1 MFVRQDLINWVNEQ
15 LSVKGWSMRE
25 LARRGDLSA
34 ASVSKVLS
42 GKQNPGGDFFVGISR
57 AFGVTLESVERL
69 EKVGTLPQNRLN
81 DPDLKDLM
89 ELAQKLSQEDLA
101 EVLYYATYR
110 YNHPKQSPK

>member
-1 MFVRQDLINWVNEQ
+1 MLMRQDLIKWVNDQ
-15 LSVKGWSMRE
+15 LVAKGWSMRE
-25 LARRGDLSA
+25 LARRGDISA
-34 ASVSKVLS
+34 TAISDVLS
-42 GKQNPGGDFFVGISR
+42 KKREPGAKFFQAMSR

-69 EKVGTLPQNRLN
+69 EQVGTIPENRSN

-89 ELAQKLSQEDLA
+89 ELAQKLSADDLS

>member
-1 MFVRQDLINWVNEQ
+1 MRQDLIKWVNEQ
-15 LSVKGWSMRE
+15 INHKGWTMRE
-25 LARRGDLSA
+25 LARRGEISIT
-34 ASVSKVLS
+34 SVSQVLS
-42 GKQNPGGDFFVGISR
+42 GKAGPGAKFFQAMSK

-69 EKVGTLPQNRLN
+69 EGVGTLPQNRLN

>member
-1 MFVRQDLINWVNEQ
+1 MVMRQDLIKWVNEQ
-15 LSVKGWSMRE
+15 INHKGWTMRE
-25 LARRGDLSA
+25 LARRGEISIT
-34 ASVSKVLS
+34 SVSQVLS
-42 GKQNPGGDFFVGISR
+42 GKAEPGAKFFQAMSK

-69 EKVGTLPQNRLN
+69 EGVGTLPQNRLN

>member
-1 MFVRQDLINWVNEQ
+1 MLMRQDLIKWVNEQ
-15 LSVKGWSMRE
+15 LKAKGWSMRE

-34 ASVSKVLS
+34 TQVSDVLS
-42 GKQNPGGDFFVGISR
+42 GKVEPGAKFFQGMSK

-69 EKVGTLPQNRLN
+69 ERVGTIPENRLN

-89 ELAQKLSQEDLA
+89 ELAQKLNPDDLS

-110 YNHPKQSPK
+110 YNHPKLSPK